1 MATSGDIYTQLQT
14 QYDPNNAAKIIEEGI
29 RNANRG
35 TIENLMRDATD
46 QMGNAYGAFNN
57 SFAEAG
63 NSTAR
68 TMSPAQRLALAQSRA
83 NQGMAGLN
91 LNRGLR
97 DFYRT
102 SINDTIGK
110 AMNAWDMGRNDLKD
124 RYGMLLGKEQYADQL
139 RQQEWE
145 RQMAEKQLA
154 ASSSAKPD
162 WNSFLKQF
170 NAYLDGSA
178 DGTTS
183 GGKLLGENIVQLPN
197 GKIYNTPGYNMVAGA
212 GSTKTTNK
220 TGSKT
225 IPTNVIPT
233 RK

>member
-14 QYDPNNAAKIIEEGI
+14 QFDPNNAAKTIEEGI

-57 SFAEAG
+57 AFAEMG

-68 TMSPAQRLALAQSRA
+68 TMSPAQRLALAQSKT

-124 RYGMLLGKEQYADQL
+124 RYGMLLGREQYADQL
-139 RQQEWE
+139 KQQEWE

-154 ASSSAKPD
+154 ISRAKLPDLKSFLEQYNAWLNQEVDDGTSGVIAKAKNIGNGLGNSASSIV
-162 WNSFLKQF
+162 NSLR
-170 NAYLDGSA
+170 SS
-178 DGTTS
+178 S
-183 GGKLLGENIVQLPN
+183 G
-197 GKIYNTPGYNMVAGA
+197 
-212 GSTKTTNK
+212 
-220 TGSKT
+220 TGSR
-225 IPTNVIPT
+225 IPAPGITPT
-233 RK
+233 PVNKVR